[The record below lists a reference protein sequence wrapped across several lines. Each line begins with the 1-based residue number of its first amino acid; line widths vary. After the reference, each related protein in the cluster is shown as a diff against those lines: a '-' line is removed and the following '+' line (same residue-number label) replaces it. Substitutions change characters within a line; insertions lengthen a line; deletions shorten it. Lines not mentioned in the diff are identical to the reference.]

1 VRRETIFFG
10 GFFAVVAVFALII
23 LQPFLTFIV
32 LAGILTYTLFPLYRF
47 LYGRLRH
54 ASLAA
59 ALSVIVTLLLMVLP
73 TVLLVS
79 ELAKQVSGAYTS
91 LKMQNIERITD
102 YLDRISGYRFEQLL
116 DSALERL
123 RISMLAVAPNILGS
137 IGETLLGLF
146 VMFFVMYYGFREGEH
161 FVERIRQLL
170 PLEPTLKES
179 LFYELRT
186 ITQAVLYGQVMTAL
200 VQGSIGAIGL
210 LVFGV
215 SNWLFW
221 GAIMI
226 ITSFIPMIGTPVVW
240 VPAGLSLILGG
251 ATVRGVALLVFGA
264 TIVMN
269 IDNFLRPRLMSG
281 KTKIHPVLILIGV
294 MGGLKVFGF
303 VGLLVGPLILAL
315 LVAFVKFYEHAYL
328 QPKVAP

>member
-1 VRRETIFFG
+1 MRQETIFFG
-10 GFFAVVAVFALII
+10 GFFAVIAVFALII
-23 LQPFLTFIV
+23 LQPFVTFIV
-32 LAGILTYTLFPLYRF
+32 LAGILTYTLFPMYRF
-47 LYGRLRH
+47 LHERLGH
-54 ASLAA
+54 PSLAS

-73 TVLLVS
+73 AVLLVS
-79 ELAKQVSGAYTS
+79 QLAKQVSGAYTS

-102 YLDRISGYRFEQLL
+102 YLDRVTGYQFEQLL
-116 DSALERL
+116 DSGLERIRL
-123 RISMLAVAPNILGS
+123 SMLTLAPDILGS
-137 IGETLLGLF
+137 IGEMLLGLF
-146 VMFFVMYYGFREGEH
+146 VMFFVMYYGFREGEY

-200 VQGSIGAIGL
+200 VQGTLGAIGL

-221 GAIMI
+221 GAIMV
-226 ITSFIPMIGTPVVW
+226 ITAFIPLIGTPVVW

-251 ATVRGVALLVFGA
+251 NTARGIGLLVFGA

-281 KTKIHPVLILIGV
+281 RTKIHPVLILIGV

-328 QPKVAP
+328 QPKITT